1 VAATAG
7 SGTATPRRGTPLTRA
22 AVNLGSGRT
31 AKAVSAA
38 SYHICA
44 ILDDDTL
51 KCWGQNTFLGYG
63 SSSGYTDAPKTTA
76 VNLGSGRTAK
86 SVSLQWQH
94 TCAILDDD
102 TVKCWGYGSNSQL
115 GYGGTTAYLS
125 PPSSTV
131 NLGMGVTSIS
141 VGHYTSCAIL
151 TNGGVKCWGVNDK
164 GQVGDGTT
172 TTRLS
177 PVDVDLG
184 TGFTAKMVSIGY
196 NSACAVLNDDSIKC
210 WGDNE
215 YAQFGDWQS
224 TTLCRQPSDIDCSP
238 AGLTAKSVSTCKTT
252 SFRYGSAC
260 AVMND
265 DSIWCWGL
273 NTEGLAGVGV
283 VDAFIYVPTR
293 VCFTDDDCA
302 SPSGP
307 PGPPGNDGSPGAAGA
322 PGAVASGSNVT
333 TVSGPPGP
341 PGNDGSPGA
350 AGAPGA
356 SSSSSSGNNTVY
368 VYTYV
373 NVSGAAGSRRSSRP
387 GIGRVHRRRG

>member
-1 VAATAG
+1 LNDGKLMCWGSNLGGQLGIGVTGGTARTPVGPVNLG
-7 SGTATPRRGTPLTRA
+7 SGRTAKAVSCGDGKTCAILDDDTLKCWGSGGNGRLGYGDTTQRNAPDAA

-151 TNGGVKCWGVNDK
+151 TNGGVKCRGVNDK

-215 YAQFGDWQS
+215 YAQFGTGNQLPSVDNLPTS
-224 TTLCRQPSDIDCSP
+224 TALPLGSP
-238 AGLTAKSVSTCKTT
+238 
-252 SFRYGSAC
+252 R
-260 AVMND
+260 
-265 DSIWCWGL
+265 
-273 NTEGLAGVGV
+273 
-283 VDAFIYVPTR
+283 R
-293 VCFTDDDCA
+293 A
-302 SPSGP
+302 SPHVKP
-307 PGPPGNDGSPGAAGA
+307 Q
-322 PGAVASGSNVT
+322 
-333 TVSGPPGP
+333 VSDMDLPAL
-341 PGNDGSPGA
+341 S
-350 AGAPGA
+350 
-356 SSSSSSGNNTVY
+356 
-368 VYTYV
+368 
-373 NVSGAAGSRRSSRP
+373 
-387 GIGRVHRRRG
+387 